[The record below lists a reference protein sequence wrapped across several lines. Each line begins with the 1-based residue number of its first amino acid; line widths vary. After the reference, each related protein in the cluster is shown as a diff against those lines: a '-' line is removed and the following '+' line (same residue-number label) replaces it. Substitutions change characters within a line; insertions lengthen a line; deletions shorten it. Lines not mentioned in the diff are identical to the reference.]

1 MKKHLIFI
9 LSLMTSAL
17 SWSNEKEPVKS
28 QITDVTVYLQ
38 GAQVYR
44 KANFTVKPGVTD
56 IIIDG
61 ICPTIDPKSLQV
73 KASGNLVIID
83 SKYSL
88 FYPKPE
94 EVKTIDG
101 IPLKVKKDIH
111 LVQDSI
117 NTISYEIQELQDEID
132 VLNAQKNIISNNG
145 VIRGQGKVNDSIQ
158 LLKQAIEYYNQ
169 KMNEINKKL
178 MALNR
183 KKADK
188 NAKKTEMNIR
198 LTNLLNYQST
208 VAPDTEPKG
217 PVHRLVVSVS
227 SKEIVTGKLN
237 FSYLVSGA
245 GWTPLYDLKS
255 ELMTGKV
262 NLTYKAQVY
271 QNTGV
276 NWEDI
281 RLSVSTNNPYIN
293 KTKPS
298 LHPWYL
304 NYYHSTANTSTGSA
318 YYNSAPSVRS
328 ESTESYGKKSL
339 SDKEE
344 TYEAQTSANFVQMVE
359 HMISAEFKIDLPYTI
374 LSNNEAHM
382 VLIKNQDIAAN
393 FKYFT
398 VPKMD
403 ASVYLVAQ
411 ICKLDELQL
420 VPAKANIFF
429 DGAYMGETYIDPST
443 IDDTLNL
450 SLGKDPNIIVK
461 RTLLK
466 KECKEKIIGN
476 QVEKTKSFE
485 IEIKN
490 LKGVNV
496 EVVIQDQIP
505 ITQNG
510 EINIELL
517 EKGRALHHSTSGLLE
532 WKFNLKPKESEK
544 LNFSYK
550 VKHNRDLNIVF

>member
-1 MKKHLIFI
+1 MKKQFILI
-9 LSLMTSAL
+9 LSLMASTL
-17 SWSNEKEPVKS
+17 SWSSEKEPVKS

-38 GAQVYR
+38 GAQIYR
-44 KANFTVKPGVTD
+44 KASFTIKPGVTD

-111 LVQDSI
+111 LLQDSI
-117 NTISYEIQELQDEID
+117 SNISYEIQEIQDEID

-145 VIRGQGKVNDSIQ
+145 AIRGQGKVNDSIQ
-158 LLKQAIEYYNQ
+158 LLKQAIEYYNL

-178 MALNR
+178 MTLNR
-183 KKADK
+183 KKSDK
-188 NAKKTEMNIR
+188 NTRKADMNVR
-198 LTNLLNYQST
+198 LNNLLNYQST
-208 VAPDTEPKG
+208 VAPETEPKG
-217 PVHRLVVSVS
+217 PIHRLIVTVS
-227 SKEIVTGKLN
+227 SKEIVTGKLS

-255 ELMTGKV
+255 EILTGKV

-271 QNTGV
+271 QNTGI

-281 RLSVSTNNPYIN
+281 RLSVSTNNPYLN
-293 KTKPS
+293 KTKPT

-304 NYYHSTANTSTGSA
+304 NYYNTVTNTSSGNA
-318 YYNSAPSVRS
+318 YYNGAPSVRA
-328 ESTESYGKKSL
+328 ESLDSYSKKSIA
-339 SDKEE
+339 DNEDM
-344 TYEAQTSANFVQMVE
+344 YNAQTSANFVQMVE

-382 VLIKNQDIAAN
+382 VLIKNQDLAAN

-429 DGAYMGETYIDPST
+429 DGTYMGETYIDPT
-443 IDDTLNL
+443 TMDDTLNL

-476 QVEKTKSFE
+476 QAEKTKSFE

-490 LKGVNV
+490 LKGINV
-496 EVVIQDQIP
+496 ELVVQDQIP
-505 ITQNG
+505 ITQNAD
-510 EINIELL
+510 ITIELL
-517 EKGRALHHSTSGLLE
+517 EKGKAVHNPTTGLLE
-532 WKFNLKPKESEK
+532 WKFTLKPKESEK

-550 VKHNRDLNIVF
+550 VKHNKDMNLVF